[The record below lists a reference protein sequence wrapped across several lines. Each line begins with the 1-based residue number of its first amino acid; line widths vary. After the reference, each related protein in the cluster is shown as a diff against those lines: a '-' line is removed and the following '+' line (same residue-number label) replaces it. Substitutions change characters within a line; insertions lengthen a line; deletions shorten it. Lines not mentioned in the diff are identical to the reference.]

1 VKKNWGWMEDESKN
15 WNFDDFGECEIRL
28 TWRGWSNWRYFH
40 FKGWRMSWPEKWP
53 NGYFTRD
60 AKFCGWVELGVISIW
75 YADGRR
81 AQYISDDTLNLLRRF
96 RQ

>member
-1 VKKNWGWMEDESKN
+1 
-15 WNFDDFGECEIRL
+15 
-28 TWRGWSNWRYFH
+28 
-40 FKGWRMSWPEKWP
+40 MSWPEKWP